1 MKKGVLILSTIFLA
15 GAFAVFV
22 GRNEPDPVNPITTEA
37 AASPTENYDISVATT
52 AISAYEV
59 SLNITTNIPLPVEVM
74 ASVSI
79 KDQNP
84 QDTYIGVS
92 QRVTLTTPEQTVTI
106 DGRNEGFP
114 TGEYVAEVTFY
125 PRWGAK
131 KGPSEAKRIDEEIS
145 GQADV
150 SLTGSGASKTQTDEQ
165 NIAQKWVMLNVN
177 IGMLWNE
184 NQFVEKLGPFSKTD
198 SELNHHDAYY
208 FEKADMTIIVSRI
221 KNTVA
226 TWRMG
231 RATK

>member
-1 MKKGVLILSTIFLA
+1 MKKGVLILSAIFLV

-22 GRNEPDPVNPITTEA
+22 GRNDPTPVNPVATEA
-37 AASPTENYDISVATT
+37 APSPSESYNISVAAT

-59 SLNITTNIPLPVEVM
+59 SLNVTTNIPLPVEVM

-92 QRVTLTTPEQTVTI
+92 QRVTLSSPEQTVTI
-106 DGRNEGFP
+106 DGRNEGLP
-114 TGEYVAEVTFY
+114 SGEYVAEVTFY
-125 PRWGAK
+125 PRWGAENGSSK
-131 KGPSEAKRIDEEIS
+131 AKRIDEEIV

-150 SLTGSGASKTQTDEQ
+150 TFTGSGASKAQTDEQ
-165 NIAQKWVMLNVN
+165 NVAQKWVMLEVD
-177 IGMLWNE
+177 IGMPWNE
-184 NQFVEKLGPFSKTD
+184 GQFVEKLGSFTKTA

-208 FEKADMTIIVSRI
+208 FEQADMTIIVSRI

-226 TWRMG
+226 IWRMG